1 MATKQKPKSKKD
13 RIAEKLKLLNVKGVD
28 EMTYKQMSD
37 ELFRIKQEGEKVP
50 DLRAGNHRPLSL
62 NHDTKISEVKINHLF
77 EVVDVTIKN
86 TETGEIMRAQK
97 PALTAVL
104 DMLRQKALK
113 DRDVPAAKEY
123 LDRTL
128 GKAIQE
134 IHWEG
139 TIKSEEQVEPT
150 KEEEEFAKAY
160 LNIIEAEYEDE

>member
-1 MATKQKPKSKKD
+1 MATKIPLKDKQRLAKKLEL
-13 RIAEKLKLLNVKGVD
+13 AGVKGYENMTVK
-28 EMTYKQMSD
+28 EMYQRLS
-37 ELFRIKQEGEKVP
+37 EIKEQGLTIP
-50 DLRAGNHRPLSL
+50 DLRADNKRPPTLV
-62 NHDTKISEVKINHLF
+62 HDTKISEVKMSHLF
-77 EVVDVTIKN
+77 ETVDVTIKN